1 MRKLLTL
8 LTVLMLFSTIASAQT
23 RTITGTVTDEKG
35 DPVPFVTI
43 NIKGKRAGT
52 SADATGNFEIKAASG
67 DVLVITGT
75 DLNTTEY
82 TVGADSRAA
91 IRITRKNTALTEV
104 VVTALG
110 IRRKPKELGYASASV
125 NAQQITAGKSFNLA
139 QSLSG
144 KVSGLTISNTSAA
157 VNATP
162 RIVLRGL
169 RSIGGDNTALI
180 VLDGVAVP
188 SNTINYINPNDVE
201 RVDVM
206 KGGQAAT
213 LFGSEG
219 VNGAIIIT
227 TKKGSQRPEITFT
240 HSSNV
245 EKVAYLPNTQTTF
258 GSGSAYG
265 SSREEDFHPAE
276 NQQFGP
282 RYDGIPRTVGRAG
295 ADGSILS
302 FPYANVSDAREQWWQ
317 SGYTA
322 QSDLSYRAGDQ
333 NSNFYA
339 SYQNLYSSGV
349 VPGDKYYRNTLR
361 MNAGRGYGKV
371 NLSFDA
377 TYTWDKADRTN
388 TDFYFFSLNTASW
401 IPPSA
406 FRDWK
411 NNKNADP
418 SGYYNDYYNNPWWL
432 LDNNRFLTKQNYF
445 NGNIKLTYKP
455 ITALEITARVA
466 IANTNSNTTTT
477 ANSYTYSGFARS
489 NAFVNGF
496 NNNYDRFLT
505 GLGRSVSRTA
515 VAGSIGESQSVG
527 TRLNGDLFATYNHN
541 FGEDVSLKA
550 IVGSSVTVRTS
561 KSIGVSTNGIGT
573 PDLFNFSN
581 SASGLFSGSN
591 SISEQRKIGGYVDA
605 TVGYKSFIFL
615 HGVYRNDYTSVFYN
629 ESIGFNKPSFSTYGG
644 DVSFVV
650 SDLIQALKSVKID
663 NLKLRASYNQNGND
677 NLSAYQLQTIFP
689 NAAGYPYSG
698 LVGATV
704 GNTTVAPN
712 LTPEIV
718 KTAEVG
724 VELGFLGKFSL
735 EASYYQQK
743 SEKQILSVSISSASG
758 YTDYLINAAD
768 VTNKGFELDGRANIY
783 RTKDWNVNLT
793 ANYTHSTNVVNDLYG
808 ATGLNSIQY
817 QAPDALASLN
827 AEKGQMFPY
836 LKTTVFQ
843 RDPQGRV
850 IIDPVDGWPLRGT
863 TRVGQ
868 GTTLPTDI
876 VGVGLNVSWKG
887 FTLIA
892 NAEYRGGNVVYHD
905 IGTDM
910 TFTGS
915 GGVTTLYNRDQFIWP
930 NSVYDD
936 GTGKY
941 VPNTNYAIDNY
952 KAIYQGFG
960 DQGFTRGFAG
970 VGELYVSSGAFW
982 KLRDV
987 SLSYELPKSVMSHL
1001 KGLKGIAVTAWARNL
1016 FTWLPADNWYAD
1028 PEFSNTNGNSTG
1040 LNTTLNT
1047 PPTRQIGG
1055 TIKVTF

>member
-8 LTVLMLFSTIASAQT
+8 LSVLMLFSTIASAQT

-43 NIKGKRAGT
+43 NIKGKRVGT
-52 SADATGNFEIKAASG
+52 SADASGNFEIKAVAG
-67 DVLVITGT
+67 DVLVVSGT
-75 DLNTTEY
+75 DLNGAEV
-82 TVGADSRAA
+82 TVGADNKVG
-91 IRITRKNTALTEV
+91 IRVTRKNTALTEV

-144 KVSGLTISNTSAA
+144 KVSGLTISNTSAS
-157 VNATP
+157 VNASP
-162 RIVLRGL
+162 RVVLRGL

-227 TKKGSQRPEITFT
+227 TKKGSQRPEISFT

-245 EKVAYLPNTQTTF
+245 EKLAYLPKTQHGF

-265 SSREEDFHPAE
+265 SSREENFHPAE
-276 NQQFGP
+276 NQQYGAP
-282 RYDGIPRTVGRAG
+282 YDGLSRRAG
-295 ADGSILS
+295 RQLVDGSQ
-302 FPYANVSDAREQWWQ
+302 PEYAYSDISDVREKFWAT
-317 SGYTA
+317 GYTA

-333 NSNFYA
+333 NSNFFA
-339 SYQNLYSSGV
+339 SYQNLASNGI
-349 VPGDKYYRNTLR
+349 VPGDKYNRNSLR
-361 MNAGRGYGKV
+361 MNAGRTYGKV

-388 TDFYFFSLNTASW
+388 TDFYFFALNTASW
-401 IPPSA
+401 IPTNDLK
-406 FRDWK
+406 DWRT
-411 NNKNADP
+411 NKFADP
-418 SGYYNDYYNNPWWL
+418 SGYFNDYYNNPWWL
-432 LDNNRFLTKQNYF
+432 LDNNRFTTKNNFF
-445 NGNIKLTYKP
+445 NGNVKLVFKATSF
-455 ITALEITARVA
+455 LDITARIA
-466 IANTNSNTTTT
+466 IANTNTNQTTT
-477 ANSYTYSGFARS
+477 ANSYTYTGYARS
-489 NAFVNGF
+489 NAFINGY

-505 GLGRSVSRTA
+505 GAGRAVARTPI
-515 VAGSIGESQSVG
+515 AGSIGETQNNG
-527 TRLNGDLFATYNHN
+527 NRLNGDLFASFTKDLGEN
-541 FGEDVSLKA
+541 FSLKA
-550 IVGSSVTVRTS
+550 IAGASVQVRTS
-561 KSIGVSTNGIGT
+561 KGIGVSTSGIGT
-573 PDLFNFSN
+573 PDLFNLTN
-581 SASGLFSGSN
+581 SSTGLYAGSN
-591 SISEQRKIGGYVDA
+591 SITEQRKIGGYGDV
-605 TVGYKSFIFL
+605 TLGYKGFLYL

-629 ESIGFNKPSFSTYGG
+629 ESIGFDNPSFSTYGG
-644 DVSFVV
+644 DISFVV
-650 SDLIQALKSVKID
+650 SELLPGLKNAKID

-677 NLSAYQLQTIFP
+677 NLSAYQLQTTFP
-689 NAAGYPYSG
+689 NASGYPYSG
-698 LVGATV
+698 LVGTTR

-712 LTPEIV
+712 LVPELV

-724 VELGFLGKFSL
+724 MEIGFLGKFSL
-735 EASYYQQK
+735 EASYYHQK
-743 SEKQILSVSISSASG
+743 SEKQILSVGISSSTA

-768 VTNKGFELDGRANIY
+768 VTNTGFELDGRANVY
-783 RTKDWNVNLT
+783 RSKDWNINVT

-808 ATGLNSIQY
+808 ATGLNSIPY
-817 QAPDALASLN
+817 QTPDALVTLN

-836 LKTTVFQ
+836 LKTTVLE

-850 IIDPVDGWPLRGT
+850 IIDPTDGWPLRAT
-863 TRVGQ
+863 ARAGQ

-876 VGVGLNVSWKG
+876 LGVGLNVAYKG
-887 FTLIA
+887 LTLIA
-892 NAEYRGGNVVYHD
+892 NAEYRGGNVIYHD

-910 TFTGS
+910 SFTGS
-915 GGVTTLYNRDQFIWP
+915 GALTTLYNRDVFVWP

-936 GTGKY
+936 GTGKF
-941 VPNTNYAIDNY
+941 VPNTNIAVDAY
-952 KAIYQGFG
+952 KAMYQGFG
-960 DQGFTRGFAG
+960 DLGFSRGFNG
-970 VGELYVSSGAFW
+970 VGEFYVSSGAFW
-982 KLRDV
+982 KLRDL
-987 SLSYELPKSVMSHL
+987 SLSYDLPKSVMNHV
-1001 KGLKGIAVTAWARNL
+1001 KALKGISITAWARNL
-1016 FTWLPADNWYAD
+1016 VTILPDDNWFTD
-1028 PEFSNTNGNSTG
+1028 PEFSNTSGNSTG

-1055 TIKVTF
+1055 TIKIVF